1 MSKVSDAANALV
13 NATMQV
19 CSLYG
24 VDYFRMQSRV
34 IQVEGTAGRWR
45 PFYIGTWTDRFG
57 NVHTKGMADLLTRP
71 KITLAFQDNRQHEE
85 GNLLL
90 PLPSLRVTVPL
101 WIECKSGT
109 GRLTPDQ
116 KEFKAHVEWNGEH
129 YLEVRDDMRPLMAW
143 FEAHD
148 IRPCPQCGGRK
159 WLHEP
164 KPGVTP
170 IRCSACDPRKA

>member
-1 MSKVSDAANALV
+1 MSKASDAANALV
-13 NATMQV
+13 SSTMQV

-24 VDYFRMQSRV
+24 VDHFRMQSRV

-57 NVHTKGMADLLTRP
+57 NVHHKGMADLLTRP
-71 KITLAFQDNRQHEE
+71 RVKILLAPAMQ
-85 GNLLL
+85 
-90 PLPSLRVTVPL
+90 PPVPYVVVTVPL

-116 KEFKAHVEWNGEH
+116 REFRAHVEWNGEH
-129 YLEVRDDMRPLMAW
+129 YLEIRDDLRPLMEW
-143 FEAHD
+143 FD
-148 IRPCPQCGGRK
+148 KMGVTKCPQCGGRK

-170 IRCSACDPRKA
+170 IRCSACDPRK